1 MNFHY
6 SSQLEESIFNLT
18 DFNCAS
24 SQELLKKNNR
34 YKVIWAK
41 DNDVL
46 MIVDGYR
53 IELKRNQVIF
63 CTPLNII
70 EITLGQKGIMSF
82 VFNREFYCI
91 RDHDEEVSC
100 NGFLFFGSS
109 QPPIVS
115 LDEKEQKSF
124 EMIYYFFR
132 EEFEIEDHV
141 QGEMLRVLLK
151 RLLIK
156 STRLIKKNLPEP
168 KLANEKIDIIRQ
180 FNILVEKHFR
190 EKHLVSDY
198 AEMLNKSPKTLSN
211 LFRKYSN
218 ETALTFINER
228 ILLEAKRLLLF
239 SDKTSTEIAYELG
252 YKEPGHFSKFFKNQ
266 VGVNPIEFKKGN
278 SSVSVL

>member
-6 SSQLEESIFNLT
+6 TSQLEESIFNLT

-24 SQELLKKNNR
+24 SQKLLQKNNL
-34 YKVIWAK
+34 YKIIWAK

-46 MIVDGYR
+46 IVTDGYK
-53 IELKRNQVIF
+53 IELKHNQVIF
-63 CTPLNII
+63 CTPLNIL
-70 EITLGQKGIMSF
+70 EIAMGQRGIMSF

-91 RDHDEEVSC
+91 RDHDKEVSC

-109 QPPIVS
+109 LPPVVS
-115 LDEKEQKSF
+115 LDEKEQESF
-124 EMIYYFFR
+124 KMLYYFFR
-132 EEFEIEDHV
+132 EEFEIQDHI

-156 STRLIKKNLPEP
+156 STRLIKKNIPQPTIE
-168 KLANEKIDIIRQ
+168 NEKIDIIRS

-190 EKHLVSDY
+190 EKHLVSHY
-198 AEMLNKSPKTLSN
+198 ADLLNKSPKTLSN
-211 LFRKYSN
+211 LFKKYSDK
-218 ETALTFINER
+218 TALTYINER

-252 YKEPGHFSKFFKNQ
+252 YKEPAHFSKFFKNQ
-266 VGVNPIEFKKGN
+266 IGSSPIEFKK
-278 SSVSVL
+278 SSLQNK